1 MKYKY
6 QPKTKG
12 ELKALCDDETIHLG
26 DIDTSLITDMSEL
39 FKGSSRNDFSGIE
52 NWDIS
57 NVMDMSYKYMF
68 FSFTSY
74 DFFM

>member
-39 FKGSSRNDFSGIE
+39 FKGSSRNDRELGHIE
-52 NWDIS
+52 CHGYVLYVQRS
-57 NVMDMSYKYMF
+57 RGF
-68 FSFTSY
+68 
-74 DFFM
+74 